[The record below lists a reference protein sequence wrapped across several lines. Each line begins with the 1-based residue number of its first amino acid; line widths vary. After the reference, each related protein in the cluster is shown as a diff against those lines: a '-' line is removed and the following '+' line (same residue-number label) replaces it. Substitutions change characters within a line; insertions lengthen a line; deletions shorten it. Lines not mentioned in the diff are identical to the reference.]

1 MAIKIENRLF
11 QIETEHTSYQMKVDK
26 YGVLTHLWYGA
37 KTECSMDYLL
47 DYPDVGFSGN
57 IYEAENQRTYSL
69 NTLPQEYSTSGV
81 GDFRIPAIT
90 VTHDDGSRALDLRYS
105 GHKISRGKYN
115 IDGLPAVYA
124 TEEEAETLEI
134 VMEDTATNIEVILM
148 YGVLPKKD
156 IITRSTVIINNGTTS
171 ITINKAH
178 SLCLDLPEGN
188 WQSIHF
194 HGRHAMERQMERC
207 ELIHG
212 IEEFS
217 SSRGTSSHQQ
227 NPTILLCE
235 KECTETSGFCV
246 GAALM
251 YSGGFQTQ
259 IEKDQLKQVRV
270 VMGIN
275 PETFSWKLNAS
286 ERFNTPEVILSCS
299 MEGTAKL
306 SQQFHKIIRHNV
318 CRGKYQLSQR
328 PILINNWEATYFDF
342 DEKKILDIAKEASK
356 IGIDMFVLD
365 DGWFGKRDSDNSG
378 LGDWYVNENKI
389 KGGLATLISKIN
401 DLGMKF
407 GIWFEP
413 EMVSEDSNLYREHP
427 EWAIKIPG
435 RNPMRSRYQ
444 LVLDMSNPEVIEYL
458 YNSISDILKNNNIE
472 YVKWDMNRSIS
483 DWYSTCLPSSRQ
495 GEQPHRYILG
505 LYELLERLITDFPY
519 ILFEGCSGGG
529 GRFDAG
535 MLYYSPQIWCS
546 DNTDAHERTFIQYG
560 TSFFYPISTVGSHV
574 SAVPNHQTGRITSL
588 DTRGIVA
595 MAGSFGYELDLSTL
609 TEEEKETMK
618 EQVKKYRQYQLLIH
632 NGDYYRLTNPHNS
645 RIAAWQWND
654 NTNGNVLVQGVVF
667 RAVANMV
674 RDKIKL
680 MGVDALAKYK
690 LKGTGE
696 IYSGMALMTGGILIP
711 RTTGEDA
718 AFELFFEK
726 LANDEEK

>member
-105 GHKISRGKYN
+105 GPKISRGKYN

-156 IITRSTVIINNGTTS
+156 IITRSTVIINNGTTP

-505 LYELLERLITDFPY
+505 LYELLERLITDFPH

-711 RTTGEDA
+711 RTTGDDA

-726 LANDEEK
+726 LANYEEK

>member
-47 DYPDVGFSGN
+47 DYPDVAFSGN

-156 IITRSTVIINNGTTS
+156 IITRSTVIINNGTTP

-178 SLCLDLPEGN
+178 SLCLDLPEGD

-328 PILINNWEATYFDF
+328 SILINNWEATYFDF

-389 KGGLATLISKIN
+389 KGGLANLISKIN

-413 EMVSEDSNLYREHP
+413 EMVSEDSDLYREHP

-505 LYELLERLITDFPY
+505 LYELLGRLITDFPH

-645 RIAAWQWND
+645 RIAALQWND

-711 RTTGEDA
+711 RTTGDDA

>member
-156 IITRSTVIINNGTTS
+156 IITRSTVIINNGTTP

-178 SLCLDLPEGN
+178 SLCLDLPEGH

-207 ELIHG
+207 ELIYG

-235 KECTETSGFCV
+235 KECTETNGFCV

-389 KGGLATLISKIN
+389 KGGLANLISKIN

-413 EMVSEDSNLYREHP
+413 EMVSEDSDLYREHP

-505 LYELLERLITDFPY
+505 LYELLERLITDFPH

-667 RAVANMV
+667 RAVANRV
-674 RDKIKL
+674 RDKIKI

-711 RTTGEDA
+711 RTTGDDA

-726 LANDEEK
+726 LANYEEK

>member
-115 IDGLPAVYA
+115 IDGLPAVYE

-156 IITRSTVIINNGTTS
+156 IITRSTVIINNGTTP

-413 EMVSEDSNLYREHP
+413 EMVSEDSDLYREHP

-505 LYELLERLITDFPY
+505 LYGLLERLITDFPH

-674 RDKIKL
+674 RDKIKI

-711 RTTGEDA
+711 RTTGDDA

>member
-69 NTLPQEYSTSGV
+69 NTLPQQYSTSGV

-156 IITRSTVIINNGTTS
+156 IITRSTVIINNGTTP

-505 LYELLERLITDFPY
+505 LYELLERLITDFPH

-535 MLYYSPQIWCS
+535 LLYDSPQIWCS

-711 RTTGEDA
+711 RTTGDDA

-726 LANDEEK
+726 LANYEEK

>member
-389 KGGLATLISKIN
+389 KGGLANLISKIN

-413 EMVSEDSNLYREHP
+413 KMVSEDSDLYREHP

-505 LYELLERLITDFPY
+505 LYGLLERLITNFPH

-711 RTTGEDA
+711 RTTGDDA

>member
-217 SSRGTSSHQQ
+217 SIRGTSSHQQ

-389 KGGLATLISKIN
+389 KGGLANLISKIN

-413 EMVSEDSNLYREHP
+413 EMVSEDSDLYREHP

-505 LYELLERLITDFPY
+505 LYGLLERLITDFPH

-711 RTTGEDA
+711 RTTGDDA

>member
-105 GHKISRGKYN
+105 EHKISRGKYN

-156 IITRSTVIINNGTTS
+156 IITRSTVIINNGTTP

-194 HGRHAMERQMERC
+194 HGRHAMERQMEIC

-413 EMVSEDSNLYREHP
+413 EMVSEDSDLYREHP

-505 LYELLERLITDFPY
+505 LYELLERLITDFPH

-546 DNTDAHERTFIQYG
+546 YNTDAHERTFIQYG

-711 RTTGEDA
+711 RTTGDDA

>member
-105 GHKISRGKYN
+105 EHKISRGKYN
-115 IDGLPAVYA
+115 IAGLPAVYA

-156 IITRSTVIINNGTTS
+156 IITRSTVIINNGTTP

-328 PILINNWEATYFDF
+328 PILINNWESTYFDF
-342 DEKKILDIAKEASK
+342 DEKKILDIAKEA
-356 IGIDMFVLD
+356 
-365 DGWFGKRDSDNSG
+365 
-378 LGDWYVNENKI
+378 
-389 KGGLATLISKIN
+389 
-401 DLGMKF
+401 
-407 GIWFEP
+407 
-413 EMVSEDSNLYREHP
+413 
-427 EWAIKIPG
+427 
-435 RNPMRSRYQ
+435 
-444 LVLDMSNPEVIEYL
+444 
-458 YNSISDILKNNNIE
+458 
-472 YVKWDMNRSIS
+472 
-483 DWYSTCLPSSRQ
+483 
-495 GEQPHRYILG
+495 
-505 LYELLERLITDFPY
+505 
-519 ILFEGCSGGG
+519 
-529 GRFDAG
+529 
-535 MLYYSPQIWCS
+535 
-546 DNTDAHERTFIQYG
+546 
-560 TSFFYPISTVGSHV
+560 
-574 SAVPNHQTGRITSL
+574 
-588 DTRGIVA
+588 
-595 MAGSFGYELDLSTL
+595 
-609 TEEEKETMK
+609 
-618 EQVKKYRQYQLLIH
+618 
-632 NGDYYRLTNPHNS
+632 
-645 RIAAWQWND
+645 
-654 NTNGNVLVQGVVF
+654 
-667 RAVANMV
+667 
-674 RDKIKL
+674 
-680 MGVDALAKYK
+680 
-690 LKGTGE
+690 
-696 IYSGMALMTGGILIP
+696 
-711 RTTGEDA
+711 
-718 AFELFFEK
+718 
-726 LANDEEK
+726 

>member
-156 IITRSTVIINNGTTS
+156 IITRSTVIINNGTTP

-178 SLCLDLPEGN
+178 SLCLDLPEGD

-458 YNSISDILKNNNIE
+458 YDSISDILKNNNIE

-505 LYELLERLITDFPY
+505 LYELLERLITDFPH

-618 EQVKKYRQYQLLIH
+618 EQVKNYRQYQLLIH

-680 MGVDALAKYK
+680 MGVDSLAKYK
-690 LKGTGE
+690 LKGNGE

-711 RTTGEDA
+711 RTTGDDA

>member
-1 MAIKIENRLF
+1 
-11 QIETEHTSYQMKVDK
+11 
-26 YGVLTHLWYGA
+26 
-37 KTECSMDYLL
+37 
-47 DYPDVGFSGN
+47 
-57 IYEAENQRTYSL
+57 
-69 NTLPQEYSTSGV
+69 
-81 GDFRIPAIT
+81 
-90 VTHDDGSRALDLRYS
+90 
-105 GHKISRGKYN
+105 
-115 IDGLPAVYA
+115 
-124 TEEEAETLEI
+124 
-134 VMEDTATNIEVILM
+134 
-148 YGVLPKKD
+148 
-156 IITRSTVIINNGTTS
+156 
-171 ITINKAH
+171 
-178 SLCLDLPEGN
+178 
-188 WQSIHF
+188 
-194 HGRHAMERQMERC
+194 
-207 ELIHG
+207 
-212 IEEFS
+212 
-217 SSRGTSSHQQ
+217 
-227 NPTILLCE
+227 
-235 KECTETSGFCV
+235 
-246 GAALM
+246 M

-389 KGGLATLISKIN
+389 KGGLANLISKIN

-413 EMVSEDSNLYREHP
+413 EMVSEDSDLYREHP

-458 YNSISDILKNNNIE
+458 YDSISDILKNNNIE

-505 LYELLERLITDFPY
+505 LYELLERLITDFPH

-696 IYSGMALMTGGILIP
+696 IYSGIALMTGGILIP
-711 RTTGEDA
+711 RTTGDDA

-726 LANDEEK
+726 Q

>member
-389 KGGLATLISKIN
+389 KGGLANLISKIN

-413 EMVSEDSNLYREHP
+413 EMVSEDSDLYREHP

-505 LYELLERLITDFPY
+505 LYGLLERLITNFPH

-690 LKGTGE
+690 LKGNGE

-711 RTTGEDA
+711 RTTGDDA

>member
-1 MAIKIENRLF
+1 
-11 QIETEHTSYQMKVDK
+11 
-26 YGVLTHLWYGA
+26 
-37 KTECSMDYLL
+37 
-47 DYPDVGFSGN
+47 
-57 IYEAENQRTYSL
+57 
-69 NTLPQEYSTSGV
+69 
-81 GDFRIPAIT
+81 
-90 VTHDDGSRALDLRYS
+90 
-105 GHKISRGKYN
+105 
-115 IDGLPAVYA
+115 
-124 TEEEAETLEI
+124 
-134 VMEDTATNIEVILM
+134 
-148 YGVLPKKD
+148 
-156 IITRSTVIINNGTTS
+156 
-171 ITINKAH
+171 
-178 SLCLDLPEGN
+178 
-188 WQSIHF
+188 
-194 HGRHAMERQMERC
+194 MERQMERC

-328 PILINNWEATYFDF
+328 SILINNWEATYFDF

-389 KGGLATLISKIN
+389 KGGLANLISKIN

-413 EMVSEDSNLYREHP
+413 EMVSEDSDLYREHP

-505 LYELLERLITDFPY
+505 LYELLGRLITDFPH

-711 RTTGEDA
+711 RTTGDDA

>member
-156 IITRSTVIINNGTTS
+156 IITRSTVIINNGTTP

-505 LYELLERLITDFPY
+505 LYELLERLITDFPH
-519 ILFEGCSGGG
+519 ILFEECSGGG

-711 RTTGEDA
+711 RTTGDDA

-726 LANDEEK
+726 LANYEEK

>member
-328 PILINNWEATYFDF
+328 SILINNWEATYFDF

-389 KGGLATLISKIN
+389 KGGLANLISKIN

-413 EMVSEDSNLYREHP
+413 EMVSEDSDLYREHP

-505 LYELLERLITDFPY
+505 LYGLLERLITNFPH

-711 RTTGEDA
+711 RTTGDDA

>member
-156 IITRSTVIINNGTTS
+156 IITRSTVIINNGTTP

-178 SLCLDLPEGN
+178 SLCLDLPEGD

-328 PILINNWEATYFDF
+328 SILINNWEATYFDF

-389 KGGLATLISKIN
+389 KGGLANLISKIN

-413 EMVSEDSNLYREHP
+413 EMVSEDSDLYREHP

-505 LYELLERLITDFPY
+505 LYELLERLITDFPH

-711 RTTGEDA
+711 RTTGDDA

>member
-156 IITRSTVIINNGTTS
+156 IITRSTVIINNGTTP

-178 SLCLDLPEGN
+178 SLCLDLPEGD

-389 KGGLATLISKIN
+389 KGGLANLISKIN

-413 EMVSEDSNLYREHP
+413 EMVSEDSDLYREHP

-505 LYELLERLITDFPY
+505 LYELLERLITDFPH

-711 RTTGEDA
+711 RTTGDDA

>member
-156 IITRSTVIINNGTTS
+156 IITRSTVIINNGTTP

-365 DGWFGKRDSDNSG
+365 YGWFGKRDSDNSG

-505 LYELLERLITDFPY
+505 LYELLERLITDFPH

-711 RTTGEDA
+711 RTTGDDA

-726 LANDEEK
+726 LANYEEK

>member
-711 RTTGEDA
+711 RTTGDDA

>member
-246 GAALM
+246 EAALM

-389 KGGLATLISKIN
+389 KGGLANLISKIN

-413 EMVSEDSNLYREHP
+413 EMVSEDSDLYREHP

-505 LYELLERLITDFPY
+505 LYGLLERLITNFPH

-711 RTTGEDA
+711 RTTGDDA